1 MLFSDWI
8 KKERTQDGRRMTG
21 GKFAKL
27 AGIPEPTI
35 YRILRFPWKGL
46 RADTARRIVEQT
58 RGEVSLAELVPVSRL
73 KRPPRTNGEGVS

>member
-8 KKERTQDGRRMTG
+8 KKERLPDGRRMTG
-21 GKFAKL
+21 GKFAQRS
-27 AGIPEPTI
+27 GIAPATI

-58 RGEVSLAELVPVSRL
+58 RGEVTLPELVPVSRYP
-73 KRPPRTNGEGVS
+73 KANGEGVS